1 MKRKLQTYSLV
12 IFALIGLNFSFSLFA
27 QSEYQSKLSILDE
40 YYAKALSDWKVPGM
54 AIAIVKDGEII
65 YAKGF
70 GVKDVRTKEP
80 VDSETLFP
88 IASNTKAFTSAAL
101 AILVDRGLI
110 SWSDKVTDY
119 LPYFKLWDP
128 YVTENITISD
138 LLTHRAGLATFSGDL
153 LWYGTL
159 YSREEIIK
167 RARHLK
173 PAFGFRERF
182 GYSNILYI
190 AAGEIIPAVTGKSW
204 EEFIKEELLESLK
217 MNRTVLSTNDLPGK
231 KKRCYTT
238 H

>member
-1 MKRKLQTYSLV
+1 M
-12 IFALIGLNFSFSLFA
+12 
-27 QSEYQSKLSILDE
+27 
-40 YYAKALSDWKVPGM
+40 
-54 AIAIVKDGEII
+54 
-65 YAKGF
+65 
-70 GVKDVRTKEP
+70 
-80 VDSETLFP
+80 
-88 IASNTKAFTSAAL
+88 
-101 AILVDRGLI
+101 
-110 SWSDKVTDY
+110 
-119 LPYFKLWDP
+119 
-128 YVTENITISD
+128 
-138 LLTHRAGLATFSGDL
+138 LTHRAGGLATFSGDL

-231 KKRCYTT
+231 KNVATPHTDYNEDVIPIEYLNWDNMGPAGSLISCVNDVAKWLVLQLNRGVIDGDTIFHRKEVERCGPLI
-238 H
+238 HKCRFPLFSKQICPQQPLGVMD